1 MTNQQLGGPG
11 GRSRSMSFM
20 NRVTGVVGA
29 IVGLLVLATILV
41 FGFMVSLVVIPV
53 ILIVAA
59 GALGYFWFKTRDIR
73 KELQQQMQAYREQM
87 PGQRAEDPRA
97 DGTGRNQ
104 GTVIEGDEYIHES
117 RTDRD

>member
-1 MTNQQLGGPG
+1 
-11 GRSRSMSFM
+11 MSFM

-29 IVGLLVLATILV
+29 IVGLLVLSTILI

-87 PGQRAEDPRA
+87 PGQRP
-97 DGTGRNQ
+97 DGSGTAGGAGRQQ
-104 GTVIEGDEYIHES
+104 GTVIEGDDYIHES
-117 RTDRD
+117 RPDRD